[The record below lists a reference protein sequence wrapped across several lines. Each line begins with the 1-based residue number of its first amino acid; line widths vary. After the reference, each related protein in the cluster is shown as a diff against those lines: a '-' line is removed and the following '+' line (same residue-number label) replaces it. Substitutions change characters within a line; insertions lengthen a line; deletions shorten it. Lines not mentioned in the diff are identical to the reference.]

1 MCSKA
6 QRSFCDPNVSILGSL
21 SILLNWS
28 DGVFNFGNWVIAL
41 VSFSFFSNITVKQ
54 CFNQQ
59 NAAGNGG
66 QALR

>member
-41 VSFSFFSNITVKQ
+41 VSFTFFFKYNS
-54 CFNQQ
+54 
-59 NAAGNGG
+59 
-66 QALR
+66 